1 LGCDTRSVTEEPEHK
16 ISRLARARRVGYWFV
31 LTMLPITAAVG
42 MSLGR
47 ELTRTSNLSLQE
59 RTVEWMRGHHM
70 GTFINLF
77 ENSYYKSHQPKA
89 GGNPS
94 LSQEGVTATDKS
106 GTSADLNALDPNVP
120 PALTTIA
127 APPFTGE
134 GTWHPFSEPVHGQ
147 YPVQASYLRADSVH
161 TSVIDAVVHINQKL
175 VSARLIPGRTIP
187 GNSSAS
193 SLAVDSTDRSRFLD
207 GFNSGFR
214 LDDSHGGFFLNG
226 KTSRPLVAGLASIV
240 VHTDGTVNVAQ
251 WGREETMTPNVE
263 AVRQNLALLVDA
275 GQVVPG
281 VDDVKNRRWGHTVSN
296 QLFVWRSGLGVDA
309 QGNLI
314 YAAGDG
320 LSVRT
325 LANLLQHAGAVRAME
340 LDINYPWV
348 SFNMF
353 QHGTDGSINPR
364 LATKLLPKMKKPAT
378 RYLSPDD
385 RDWVALI
392 ARP

>member
-1 LGCDTRSVTEEPEHK
+1 MTEEGGDTSSPRHK
-16 ISRLARARRVGYWFV
+16 RWRIAYWTA
-31 LTMLPITAAVG
+31 LGLLPVITAVG
-42 MSLGR
+42 MSLGK

-70 GTFINLF
+70 GTIINLF

-89 GGNPS
+89 GGSPS
-94 LSQEGVTATDKS
+94 MSQEGVTATDKA
-106 GTSADLNALDPNVP
+106 GTSADLNALDPNIP
-120 PALTTIA
+120 PALTPIA
-127 APPFTGE
+127 SPSFTGE
-134 GTWHPFSEPVHGQ
+134 GAWRPFSDPVHGQ
-147 YPVQASYLRADSVH
+147 QPIQAAYLRADSVH
-161 TSVIDAVVHINQKL
+161 TSVIDAVVHVNQKL
-175 VSARLIPGRTIP
+175 VSARLMPGRTIP
-187 GNSSAS
+187 GNSSS
-193 SLAVDSTDRSRFLD
+193 SLLVVDSTDRGRFLG

-226 KTSRPLVAGLASIV
+226 KTSRPLVTGLASIV
-240 VHTDGTVNVAQ
+240 VHSDGTVNVAQ
-251 WGREETMTPNVE
+251 WGRDESMTANVV

-275 GQVVPG
+275 GQVVSG

-353 QHGTDGSINPR
+353 QHRTDGSIDPR

-385 RDWVALI
+385 RDWIALI